1 MLEAFALLLSFQ
13 LFGEV
18 LAWLLKLP
26 LPGPVIGM
34 VALFACWPW
43 LGRLRAPV
51 DHFGS
56 ALLGHLGLLFVP
68 AGVGV
73 MLHLDLLTAW
83 WWQLLLALVASTALT
98 MALAVWLYTRLVALR
113 RTRAP

>member
-1 MLEAFALLLSFQ
+1 MLEAFALLLTFQ
-13 LFGEV
+13 LAGE
-18 LAWLLKLP
+18 AISYLLGLP

-43 LGRLRAPV
+43 LGRAREAV

-56 ALLGHLGLLFVP
+56 TLLTHLGLLFVP

-73 MLHLDLLTAW
+73 MLHLDLLAAW
-83 WWQLLLALVASTALT
+83 WWPLLLALVASTALT
-98 MALAVWLYTRLVALR
+98 MALAVWLYRRVQALQGR
-113 RTRAP
+113 SR